1 MKNSKQTT
9 FCEDDMIVAA
19 YCSLERMC
27 NNMYAIVDIF
37 RSGIAKPEDK
47 EDVAIAQC
55 ILQMAIC
62 KTRSLLQLS
71 HGISIAP
78 NRMDIILFDPTSM
91 FSILRSLYEL
101 VFTFRNIY
109 IMTET
114 EGERQI
120 LLDIWKICGL
130 NNRQKENALPN
141 DSNQEFHEK
150 QEKEANDI
158 EFMRQEV
165 ISILA
170 TLNIKESAQKDVE
183 KILNEII
190 KKKKSS
196 IKGYQFDKK
205 GSYITAFREISLTK
219 SPLCI
224 YRKPQFGVIYTTL
237 SMHAHPSYLS
247 ILQFGQMYKD
257 EQYKKQLEEILISA
271 CIFNAHLIQDFCN
284 FIPECQK
291 YYEQMEGTD
300 IDKELRKQ

>member
-1 MKNSKQTT
+1 MKNSTNT
-9 FCEDDMIVAA
+9 AFNEDDMIVAA
-19 YCSLERMC
+19 YYSLKRMC
-27 NNMYAIVDIF
+27 DNMYKIVVNF
-37 RSGIAKPEDK
+37 RTNIAKPGYK
-47 EDVAIAQC
+47 EDIAIAQC

-183 KILNEII
+183 KTLNEII

-196 IKGYQFDKK
+196 IKGYEFVKD
-205 GSYITAFREISLTK
+205 GSYITIFRKISLTESSK
-219 SPLCI
+219 YI
-224 YRKPQFGVIYTTL
+224 FENPQFGIIYTIF
-237 SMHAHPSYLS
+237 SMHTHPSYLS
-247 ILQFGQMYKD
+247 ILQFGQMYND
-257 EQYKKQLEEILISA
+257 NQYKKRLHEILTSA
-271 CIFNAHLIQDFCN
+271 CILNAHLIQDFCQ
-284 FIPECQK
+284 FVPECQK
-291 YYEQMEGTD
+291 YYEQMDGIK
-300 IDKELRKQ
+300 IDEMYRNI